1 MTVRP
6 LCGFCGYTLE
16 QCQCK
21 NEREEMNSE
30 QFSIS
35 ERMTTKTDNTQAYEN
50 YLLEN
55 EDKFYS
61 VQKLTNLFLDLERDG
76 ITGVGLSLV
85 IDLINDRARVN

>member
-1 MTVRP
+1 MKT
-6 LCGFCGYTLE
+6 
-16 QCQCK
+16 K
-21 NEREEMNSE
+21 

-35 ERMTTKTDNTQAYEN
+35 EKMATNTDNTQAYEN
-50 YLLEN
+50 YILEN

>member
-1 MTVRP
+1 
-6 LCGFCGYTLE
+6 
-16 QCQCK
+16 
-21 NEREEMNSE
+21 MNSE

>member
-1 MTVRP
+1 
-6 LCGFCGYTLE
+6 
-16 QCQCK
+16 
-21 NEREEMNSE
+21 MNSE

-35 ERMTTKTDNTQAYEN
+35 ERMATKTDNTQAYEN

>member
-1 MTVRP
+1 
-6 LCGFCGYTLE
+6 
-16 QCQCK
+16 
-21 NEREEMNSE
+21 MNSE

-35 ERMTTKTDNTQAYEN
+35 ERMATKTDNTQAYEN

-61 VQKLTNLFLDLERDG
+61 VQKITNLFLDLERDG

>member
-1 MTVRP
+1 
-6 LCGFCGYTLE
+6 
-16 QCQCK
+16 
-21 NEREEMNSE
+21 MNSE
-30 QFSIS
+30 KFSIS
-35 ERMTTKTDNTQAYEN
+35 ERMATKTDNTQAYEN

-61 VQKLTNLFLDLERDG
+61 IEKLTNLFLELERDG

>member
-1 MTVRP
+1 
-6 LCGFCGYTLE
+6 
-16 QCQCK
+16 
-21 NEREEMNSE
+21 MNSE

-35 ERMTTKTDNTQAYEN
+35 EKMATNTDNTQAYEN

-55 EDKFYS
+55 EHKFYS
-61 VQKLTNLFLDLERDG
+61 VQKLTNLFLELERDG